1 MNKYKNEVAHLDCTM
16 INIISLFNWQA
27 TIITDQLGNTTVSS
41 VIKLVIVHLKTV
53 NMPIEIQALETKWYK
68 FCIPPSNET
77 KSL

>member
-1 MNKYKNEVAHLDCTM
+1 M

-53 NMPIEIQALETKWYK
+53 NMPIEIQALETK
-68 FCIPPSNET
+68 
-77 KSL
+77 

>member
-16 INIISLFNWQA
+16 INISSLFNWQA

-53 NMPIEIQALETKWYK
+53 NMPIEIQALETK
-68 FCIPPSNET
+68 
-77 KSL
+77 